1 MHALVSFSP
10 ALCPG
15 GTAAPSLGADYV
27 PVSDAAIGAIRLV
40 PENAAEVT
48 APCDSR
54 LAALT
59 SLRARVEAMALSTE
73 PLTLLA
79 AYDDLY
85 NLANTTS
92 LEAATIKDTHPD
104 AAIRAS
110 AEGCLQRAH
119 AALVEM
125 AMSRPLYARLMA
137 VLQPQN
143 PPPLPNDK

>member
-85 NLANTTS
+85 NLANTTP
-92 LEAATIKDTHPD
+92 LEEATIKDTQPD

-110 AEGCLQRAH
+110 AERGKQRAN
-119 AALVEM
+119 AGLDEESLLRA
-125 AMSRPLYARLMA
+125 LYALLRGVRKA
-137 VLQPQN
+137 QIKTHVI
-143 PPPLPNDK
+143 

>member
-1 MHALVSFSP
+1 MQTLCSFAL
-10 ALCPG
+10 ALCLV
-15 GTAAPSLGADYV
+15 GTAAPALGADYV

-85 NLANTTS
+85 NLANPTP
-92 LEAATIKDTHPD
+92 LEEETIKDKHPD
-104 AAIRAS
+104 AATRTD
-110 AEGCLQRAH
+110 E
-119 AALVEM
+119 
-125 AMSRPLYARLMA
+125 PRLGKKCGRKCSYTGSPSNATKNKMK
-137 VLQPQN
+137 Q
-143 PPPLPNDK
+143 